1 MIARPQGPGEPRLPT
16 DPGPVPPP
24 AGCAARLVAIDTS
37 TERLVLAVGTPAG
50 AHTRDEA
57 GGPRASA
64 RLLPALLELLAEAG
78 LGWPEVDAVAYAR
91 GPGAFTGLRAA
102 CAVAQGLALGLG
114 RPLLAVDSL
123 LIVAEAARTQGAG
136 DAVAVAM
143 DARIDEVYAARY
155 RHDGQRWQTEQPPA
169 LWPLAAL
176 AAHWQAAPPVAVA
189 GSALAAYGERLRLP
203 PASAHWP
210 AAGDRAGA
218 LLRLAQAGWA
228 AGERLDA
235 AEALPLYLRD
245 KVALT
250 TAERA
255 APAPR

>member
-1 MIARPQGPGEPRLPT
+1 MIARLPEPSMAPLPVGPAAPT
-16 DPGPVPPP
+16 P
-24 AGCAARLVAIDTS
+24 CAARLVAIDTS

-50 AHTRDEA
+50 ATTRDEE
-57 GGPRASA
+57 GGARASA

-78 LGWPEVDAVAYAR
+78 LGWPEVAAIAFAR

-114 RPLLAVDSL
+114 RPLLAIDSL
-123 LIVAEAARTQGAG
+123 QIVADAARAQGAG
-136 DAVAVAM
+136 DAVTVAV
-143 DARIDEVYAARY
+143 DARIEEVYAARY
-155 RHDGQRWQTEQPPA
+155 RHDGERWQTEQPPA

-176 AAHWQAAPPVAVA
+176 AARWQVAPPAAVA
-189 GSALAAYGERLRLP
+189 GSALAAYGERLPLP
-203 PASAHWP
+203 PVGARWP
-210 AAGDRAGA
+210 GPGDRAGA
-218 LLRLAQAGWA
+218 LLRLARAAWA
-228 AGERLDA
+228 AGPRLDA
-235 AEALPLYLRD
+235 ADALPLYLRD

>member
-1 MIARPQGPGEPRLPT
+1 MSL
-16 DPGPVPPP
+16 PP
-24 AGCAARLVAIDTS
+24 AGRGPTPAPCAARLVAIDTS

-50 AHTRDEA
+50 AYTCDEA

-78 LGWPEVDAVAYAR
+78 IGWAEVDAIAFAR

-114 RPLLAVDSL
+114 RPLLAIDSL
-123 LIVAEAARTQGAG
+123 QIVADAARAQGAG
-136 DAVAVAM
+136 DALAVAM

-155 RHDGQRWQTEQPPA
+155 RHDGRGWQAEQPPA

-176 AAHWQAAPPVAVA
+176 AAHWQAAPPAVVA
-189 GSALAAYGERLRLP
+189 GSALAAYGERLPLP
-203 PASAHWP
+203 PACTRWP
-210 AAGDRAGA
+210 EPGDRAAA
-218 LLRLAQAGWA
+218 LLRLARAAWA
-228 AGERLDA
+228 AGQRLDA
-235 AEALPLYLRD
+235 ADALPLYLRD